1 MLEAVFYIA
10 DSGAEPVK
18 DWLKSL
24 SKEERKIIGSDIDLV
39 QQGWPIGK
47 PLVDGLGNGLW
58 EVRSK
63 LGDRIARII
72 FYLEGNQMVL
82 LTGFIK
88 KTQKTPLQELE
99 LAKKR
104 KKLCKARGNHD

>member
-1 MLEAVFYIA
+1 MAFNLVLYICIFYDTVFIRLNNLLEAVFYIA

-47 PLVDGLGNGLW
+47 PLVDGLGNGL
-58 EVRSK
+58 
-63 LGDRIARII
+63 
-72 FYLEGNQMVL
+72 
-82 LTGFIK
+82 
-88 KTQKTPLQELE
+88 
-99 LAKKR
+99 
-104 KKLCKARGNHD
+104 